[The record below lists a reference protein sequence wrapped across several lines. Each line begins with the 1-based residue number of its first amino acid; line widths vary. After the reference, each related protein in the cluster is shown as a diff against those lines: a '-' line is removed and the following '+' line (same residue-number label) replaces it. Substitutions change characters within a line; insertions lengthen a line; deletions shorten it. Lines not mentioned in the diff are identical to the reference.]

1 MHFWRN
7 WVSFRFNDGEGIY
20 IKLWDADTN
29 EVLDILDQ
37 WISPG
42 GNYAWTSENNEVI
55 VDISEYHDRTVY
67 LTEEIICN
75 DSTDNDELYSE
86 LSSIGLLTGILIH
99 PLFIK
104 ESEKESK
111 LSIKQYTDA
120 FSKKRKIV

>member
-1 MHFWRN
+1 MKKDYITTETMVIDWGNSNHDKIN
-7 WVSFRFNDGEGIY
+7 EIY
-20 IKLWDADTN
+20 VIGSLSSLTIKNKNTHKSDYDL
-29 EVLDILDQ
+29 LIF
-37 WISPG
+37 I
-42 GNYAWTSENNEVI
+42 
-55 VDISEYHDRTVY
+55 
-67 LTEEIICN
+67 N